1 MRRLVVLE
9 PTTYERLTLEHKQKP
24 EEKILSTLDKR
35 MEEILALKVP
45 AHQKMQLHNEA
56 LQKSQL
62 YEKKTRRR
70 EIVKQKPLS
79 ESDILKGYRR
89 TTQPRKILKAI
100 RDNKS
105 SDWNDKGNLV
115 VDDQVIPNSDIRKL
129 LRSAVHKPNKTLA
142 GWEQFDSLSK
152 WKNL

>member
-1 MRRLVVLE
+1 
-9 PTTYERLTLEHKQKP
+9 
-24 EEKILSTLDKR
+24 
-35 MEEILALKVP
+35 MEEISALKVP
-45 AHQKMQLHNEA
+45 AHQKMQLYNEA

-79 ESDILKGYRR
+79 ESDILKGYRK
-89 TTQPRKILKAI
+89 TAQPRKNLKAI

-115 VDDQVIPNSDIRKL
+115 VEDQVIPNSDIRKL

-142 GWEQFDSLSK
+142 GWEQFDFLSK
-152 WKNL
+152 WKTL

>member
-1 MRRLVVLE
+1 MRRYVVLE

-24 EEKILSTLDKR
+24 EEIILSTLDKR

-45 AHQKMQLHNEA
+45 AHQKMQHYNEA

-79 ESDILKGYRR
+79 ESDILKG
-89 TTQPRKILKAI
+89 
-100 RDNKS
+100 
-105 SDWNDKGNLV
+105 
-115 VDDQVIPNSDIRKL
+115 
-129 LRSAVHKPNKTLA
+129 
-142 GWEQFDSLSK
+142 
-152 WKNL
+152 